1 MKAPMYPDADQT
13 AASRPNTKNAPAAP
27 WLPWMSLIALVK
39 MSFAGPGATLLR
51 LSSRGS
57 VAESP
62 ISPSTETITISAG
75 KIASTA

>member
-1 MKAPMYPDADQT
+1 MKAPMYPDADQS
-13 AASRPNTKNAPAAP
+13 AASRPKTKNTPAAP
-27 WLPWMSLIALVK
+27 WLPWMFLIALVK
-39 MSFAGPGATLLR
+39 MSFAGPGATLPR
-51 LSSRGS
+51 LSIRGW